1 MENHEFQKIRV
12 KNLKIK
18 LEDFDLDNISIDE
31 KSHENI
37 SICDIS
43 YETLYWSK
51 TFAYYIL

>member
-37 SICDIS
+37 PICDIS
-43 YETLYWSK
+43 YETLY
-51 TFAYYIL
+51 

>member
-31 KSHENI
+31 KSHGNI

-43 YETLYWSK
+43 YETLY
-51 TFAYYIL
+51 